1 MHACMYVCRVSP
13 SLGGRGHRRARGPWW
28 RPAGSPT
35 LADPSSRAH
44 IAHRIVVQYKT
55 APCLAAGPARSLRET
70 TVVCTSLRVGA
81 RRERALAAGPR
92 PPERRVEAAI
102 LGAHPLLPRPRTKP
116 ECLTTR
122 GPLVT
127 RQDARARVA
136 EPDSPSSRA
145 RVDPAGRAA
154 PEETRAH
161 AHAHIYIYTHTGFR
175 EFGIRR
181 AER

>member
-1 MHACMYVCRVSP
+1 MHACMYVCMYAG
-13 SLGGRGHRRARGPWW
+13 SLPLWEGGDTEEPAGRGGDPPD
-28 RPAGSPT
+28 RPHSPIP
-35 LADPSSRAH
+35 LRAH
-44 IAHRIVVQYKT
+44 TSHTALCGTSLT
-55 APCLAAGPARSLRET
+55 APCLAAGLARSLRET
-70 TVVCTSLRVGA
+70 TVARTS

-116 ECLTTR
+116 ECLTTQ

-127 RQDARARVA
+127 RQDVRARVA